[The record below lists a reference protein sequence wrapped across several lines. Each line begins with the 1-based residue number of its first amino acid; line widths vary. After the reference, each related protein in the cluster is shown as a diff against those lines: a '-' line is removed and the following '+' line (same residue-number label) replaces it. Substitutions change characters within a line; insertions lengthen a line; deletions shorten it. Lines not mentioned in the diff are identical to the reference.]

1 MERKPTRSMAGSRR
15 AGKTTLAQL
24 MDAFPSDRAAEDW
37 FARQRWPDGVRCAH
51 CRSENVRMRKGRK
64 PQPYHCRDCRR
75 DFSVKTDTLMH
86 GSPKGCR
93 IWAIMVHLAATELE
107 DASFLKLHRDLG
119 ITQRSAWFA
128 AHRIRETYDESI
140 VCAPGAQ
147 TMADEFCTGALEAGA
162 HARRRRRARNAAGS
176 GRLRGGRPAP

>member
-1 MERKPTRSMAGSRR
+1 MQMEQKPTRGKAGPRR
-15 AGKTTLAQL
+15 AGKATLAQL
-24 MDAFPSDRAAEDW
+24 METFPNDRAAEDW

-51 CRSENVRMRKGRK
+51 CRSDNVRTRKRRK

-93 IWAIMVHLAATELE
+93 IWAIMVHLAATKLE

-128 AHRIRETYDESI
+128 AHRIREAYDEDVSRAAD
-140 VCAPGAQ
+140 AP
-147 TMADEFCTGALEAGA
+147 
-162 HARRRRRARNAAGS
+162 AAAC
-176 GRLRGGRPAP
+176 L